1 MPPQPF
7 VASENLCGA
16 IKKET
21 ADALLFWRRFC
32 PDATVRIINPD
43 AAVREFVL
51 KTQSVNGLWFFSLA
65 AYPVLPFSGLVKLS
79 CG

>member
-32 PDATVRIINPD
+32 PE

-51 KTQSVNGLWFFSLA
+51 KTQSVNGLRFFSLA
-65 AYPVLPFSGLVKLS
+65 AYPALPFSDLVKLS